1 MIERL
6 RTRLA
11 LPLPGLAAQEKMTG
25 RVLPMPEKVPASA
38 RPSAVLF
45 LLFGKEESLRLLLI
59 QRTADGRAHSAQI
72 SAPGG
77 RWEPA
82 DADLRTTALRETEEE
97 VGIAPKDVDVL
108 GELTP
113 LYIPISNFLVHPFVG
128 YAPALPP
135 LILSA
140 HEVDGT
146 LEVPL
151 GWLFSAKAKVTT
163 EVRPSSAPGLV
174 LNVPAY
180 KLEDGNIIW
189 GATAM
194 MLAELESVMTEEK

>member
-1 MIERL
+1 MSIIERL
-6 RTRLA
+6 RARLQG
-11 LPLPGLAAQEKMTG
+11 PLPGLPAQEKMTG
-25 RVLPMPEKVPASA
+25 RVLPMPAEVPAGA

-45 LLFGKEESLRLLLI
+45 LLFGEDADLHLLLI

-97 VGIAPKDVDVL
+97 VGVAPKAVDVL
-108 GELTP
+108 GALTP
-113 LYIPISNFLVHPFVG
+113 LYIPVSNFLVHPFVG
-128 YAPALPP
+128 YAQTLPP
-135 LILSA
+135 LSPNA
-140 HEVDGT
+140 FEVERT
-146 LEVPL
+146 LKVPTAA
-151 GWLFSAKAKVTT
+151 LFSQAAKIQT
-163 EVRPSSAPGLV
+163 EVRPTSAPGLV

-180 KLEDGNIIW
+180 RLENDESVIW

-194 MLAELESVMTEEK
+194 MLAELEAVMR